1 VRDEV
6 VDYVAKW
13 SSRTELPATRLVKW
27 IGVGMSK
34 FYDWRKRYGKV
45 NEHNALVPRDH
56 WLEDWERQA
65 IVTFH
70 WEHRSEGYRRLT
82 YMMMDADIVAVSPAT
97 VYRVLASAGCFARWN
112 RSANSKGT
120 GFQQPLRPHEHWH
133 VDISYVNVCGTFYY
147 LTSVLDGCSRFIV
160 HWELRESMR
169 EADVEIVLQ
178 RAREKFPDAT
188 PRIITDNGPQFIA
201 RDFHEFIRLCG
212 MTHVRTSPYYPQS
225 NGKIE
230 RWHQTL
236 KVDCIRPHVPL
247 SLEEARR
254 LVENFVAHYNHARLH
269 SAIGYVT
276 PADKLAGREAEIFA
290 ERDRK
295 LEAARERRRRA
306 RQLATT
312 HADRLKHQTTWAE
325 DRATQR
331 CDPSADPGAESEGR
345 AVNSLRRLPPS
356 FPLHSWHQ
364 CAKPDRHD
372 ATVTTGR
379 TPFNSLTP
387 SDQNSISR

>member
-1 VRDEV
+1 
-6 VDYVAKW
+6 
-13 SSRTELPATRLVKW
+13 
-27 IGVGMSK
+27 
-34 FYDWRKRYGKV
+34 
-45 NEHNALVPRDH
+45 
-56 WLEDWERQA
+56 
-65 IVTFH
+65 
-70 WEHRSEGYRRLT
+70 
-82 YMMMDADIVAVSPAT
+82 
-97 VYRVLASAGCFARWN
+97 
-112 RSANSKGT
+112 
-120 GFQQPLRPHEHWH
+120 
-133 VDISYVNVCGTFYY
+133 VDISYVNICGTFYY

-160 HWELRESMR
+160 HWELRKSMR

-178 RAREKFPDAT
+178 RAREKFPGEA

-254 LVENFVAHYNHARLH
+254 LVESFVEHYNHVRLH

-290 ERDRK
+290 QRDRK
-295 LEAARERRRRA
+295 LEAARERRRQT
-306 RQLATT
+306 RQLASTG
-312 HADRLKHQTTWAE
+312 ADALQQRTTWAE
-325 DRATQR
+325 DKAMQR
-331 CDPSADPGAESEGR
+331 CNPSADPGAESEGR
-345 AVNSLRRLPPS
+345 AASLTRRRPPS
-356 FPLHSWHQ
+356 HLHSWHQ
-364 CAKPDRHD
+364 SDKPDWHD
-372 ATVTTGR
+372 ADITTGK

-387 SDQNSISR
+387 GDRNSISR

>member
-1 VRDEV
+1 VTHDVRDEV

-13 SSRTELPATRLVKW
+13 SSRTELSSTRLVKW

-45 NEHNALVPRDH
+45 NEHNRLVPRDH
-56 WLEDWERQA
+56 WLEEWEREA
-65 IVTFH
+65 IVSFH
-70 WEHRSEGYRRLT
+70 WEHPLEGYRRLT
-82 YMMMDADIVAVSPAT
+82 YMMLDADVVAASAAT
-97 VYRVLASAGCFARWN
+97 VYRVLKAAGCFARWN
-112 RSANSKGT
+112 RSESAKGT

-178 RAREKFPDAT
+178 RAREKFPHAH

-236 KVDCIRPHVPL
+236 KIDCIRPHVPL

-254 LVENFVAHYNHARLH
+254 LVESFVEHYNHARLH
-269 SAIGYVT
+269 SAIGYLT
-276 PADKLAGREAEIFA
+276 PADKLDGREAEIFA

-295 LEAARERRRRA
+295 PMRR
-306 RQLATT
+306 
-312 HADRLKHQTTWAE
+312 
-325 DRATQR
+325 
-331 CDPSADPGAESEGR
+331 GSEGAKRGDLPRLARMRYNSGRPGRRIGQRRGATR
-345 AVNSLRRLPPS
+345 APTQGPRVKDGRYALIRLRPPS
-356 FPLHSWHQ
+356 PFTLGTNALNLIGMTPRPQSARCPLT
-364 CAKPDRHD
+364 R
-372 ATVTTGR
+372 
-379 TPFNSLTP
+379 
-387 SDQNSISR
+387 